1 MNRLSR
7 AFSIKSSASE
17 LIPRLLQRLA
27 ALRDDQVITVRTS
40 RRPGVLGWS
49 FIILVIAPT
58 LIAAAYLS
66 VLASRQYVAEA
77 RFAIRT
83 AVEINAGTA
92 SNALSAIAASIGSSN
107 STMQDA
113 FIVSDYIRSRTIIED
128 IGGKDIIHKIY
139 SRPDVDWFSRLP
151 ASQTIEKI
159 WKYWKAMID
168 VTIDTPTGI
177 ITLQTSAFTPA
188 DANDLANMIL
198 RRSELLVN
206 QISERSRSDALR
218 RSESEVQLAQ
228 ERLRV
233 ARAELL
239 RYRNRTNVLD
249 PEQSARSIG
258 DIIAKLYLEK
268 VKLENE
274 MASVSGSVS
283 PDSPTSQI
291 ARARIAN
298 LDKEIAAL
306 QDKLTSERQNSAL
319 SDQISGYE
327 ESQLKVQFA
336 EKLYAIT
343 QASYEKAREE
353 QEKQQ
358 LYLVPI
364 VRPTLPDEATY
375 PRRLI
380 DTAIVF
386 SVLLVLWS
394 MISLVVGLIRD
405 HME

>member
-1 MNRLSR
+1 
-7 AFSIKSSASE
+7 
-17 LIPRLLQRLA
+17 
-27 ALRDDQVITVRTS
+27 
-40 RRPGVLGWS
+40 
-49 FIILVIAPT
+49 
-58 LIAAAYLS
+58 
-66 VLASRQYVAEA
+66 
-77 RFAIRT
+77 
-83 AVEINAGTA
+83 
-92 SNALSAIAASIGSSN
+92 
-107 STMQDA
+107 MQDA
-113 FIVSDYIRSRTIIED
+113 FIVSDYIKSRTIIED
-128 IGGKDIIHKIY
+128 IGGKDVIHNIY
-139 SRPDVDWFSRLP
+139 SRPDIDWLSRLP
-151 ASQTIEKI
+151 AFQTIEKI
-159 WKYWKAMID
+159 WKYWKAMVD

-177 ITLQTSAFTPA
+177 ITLQTSAFTPVDAKTLA
-188 DANDLANMIL
+188 DMIL

-218 RSESEVQLAQ
+218 RAENDVQLAQ

-233 ARAELL
+233 AREELL

-291 ARARIAN
+291 TRARVAN
-298 LDKEIAAL
+298 LDKQIAAL
-306 QDKLTSERQNSAL
+306 RDKLTSDTQNSAL

-358 LYLVPI
+358 LYIVTI
-364 VRPTLPDEATY
+364 VRPTLPEEATY
-375 PRRLI
+375 PRRVT

-386 SVLLVLWS
+386 AVLLVLWS
-394 MISLVVGLIRD
+394 MVSLVVGLIRD